1 MRRVARPPRRKGPR
15 IGMPRRRG
23 ASTAHSE
30 APAHIADSSR
40 WQPQG
45 LRVAEV
51 EEVGGLVQYVRGGCS
66 EAEPW
71 VRVGP
76 SAYLAT
82 VPGAVAG
89 RGLFAARDFKEG
101 DAIIKYDGTDLG
113 GERDTGIERKKRG
126 KRHLL
131 GVAGRVLDGEWHV
144 AGAANTAVRQ
154 NRNNVVIAG
163 NTGVF
168 RAACNIVEGTE
179 LLVDYGRKYR
189 RALAA
194 ESRARAAGAAIMSD
208 GSVST
213 SDEYEPLDRA

>member
-1 MRRVARPPRRKGPR
+1 MVAARPPRRKGPR
-15 IGMPRRRG
+15 IGMPKRRG

-30 APAHIADSSR
+30 APEHIADGSR

-51 EEVGGLVQYVRGGCS
+51 VAAGGLVQYVRGGCS

-71 VRVGP
+71 VRVGA
-76 SAYLAT
+76 STYLAT
-82 VPGAVAG
+82 IPGAVAG
-89 RGLFAARDFKEG
+89 RGLFAARDFNKG

-113 GERDTGIERKKRG
+113 GERDSGIERKKRG

-131 GVAGRVLDGEWHV
+131 GAEGRVLNGEWHV

-154 NRNNVVIAG
+154 NANNVVIAG
-163 NTGVF
+163 RTGVF
-168 RAACNIVEGTE
+168 RAARHIAEGTE
-179 LLVDYGRKYR
+179 LLVDYGHKYR

-194 ESRARAAGAAIMSD
+194 ENRARAAGEEIMSD
-208 GSVST
+208 EHASS
-213 SDEYEPLDRA
+213 SDGHESPD